1 MLTAKQILL
10 GVYLYCEGNIG
21 KCMYVLK
28 SKFDVRDYCSNHIE
42 LINAL
47 EPLTVAIIEKEYPSI
62 LKELMAPPIIIF
74 KSTAETLNNFSADS
88 EGKKERC

>member
-1 MLTAKQILL
+1 MLTSKQILL
-10 GVYLYCEGNIG
+10 GVYLYCNGDFS

-28 SKFDVRDYCSNHIE
+28 NNFDVRDYCSKHID

-47 EPLTVAIIEKEYPSI
+47 EPLTVAIIEKEYPYF

-88 EGKKERC
+88 ESKKERC